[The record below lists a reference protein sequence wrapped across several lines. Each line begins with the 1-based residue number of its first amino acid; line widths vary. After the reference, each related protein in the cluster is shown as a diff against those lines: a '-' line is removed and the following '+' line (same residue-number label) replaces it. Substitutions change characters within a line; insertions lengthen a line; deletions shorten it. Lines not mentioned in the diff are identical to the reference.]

1 MTAPADIP
9 SMDVGGVRIVKL
21 LWAAMRLYTWIVD
34 DGGRGVVQVEDDE
47 LLLTDTI
54 GPFGHGGGWY
64 EAAREI
70 LARELGRKAPGYLA
84 ALFAIKVLL
93 PAPPDFKM
101 TRAEVVEWMEGKSAR
116 MGRTRRQMVGNG

>member
-64 EAAREI
+64 EAAR
-70 LARELGRKAPGYLA
+70 
-84 ALFAIKVLL
+84 
-93 PAPPDFKM
+93 
-101 TRAEVVEWMEGKSAR
+101 
-116 MGRTRRQMVGNG
+116 